1 MIILA
6 YRFTEKNIFVGN
18 MRANQGAN
26 KRKEKKAQN
35 LFLST
40 SE

>member
-6 YRFTEKNIFVGN
+6 YRFTEKKMSVEN

-26 KRKEKKAQN
+26 ERKEKKAQN